1 MRSVHVY
8 AGCGCRNRSVA
19 RPVVHAI
26 HNNLVSNRQAGVT
39 GTAMSTL
46 ISQACLLS
54 FAALLLAVAVSDI
67 RIQRIPNYYVLG
79 IILLYPLFVLTAP
92 KAIDW
97 RAGLICF
104 GAVLAAGFVLS
115 SIFRIMGAGDAKL
128 LAAAA
133 LWTDAKLIIPFLMIT
148 AVSGGLFVAYLLLRR
163 YAGRDR
169 PMAASPL
176 ADAALGADAGVTIGD
191 MTMAGGDDAPER
203 ISVGT
208 STPEIGSNGGEDG
221 SERTRDRF
229 PMVLHTERHRRRRA
243 RHCRYAANER
253 VKQ

>member
-1 MRSVHVY
+1 M
-8 AGCGCRNRSVA
+8 
-19 RPVVHAI
+19 
-26 HNNLVSNRQAGVT
+26 LT
-39 GTAMSTL
+39 F
-46 ISQACLLS
+46 ISQACLLG

-104 GAVLAAGFVLS
+104 GAVLAAGFALS
-115 SIFRIMGAGDAKL
+115 SVFRLMGAGDAKL

-133 LWTDAKLIIPFLMIT
+133 LWTDAQLIIPFLMIT
-148 AVSGGLFVAYLLLRR
+148 ALSGGLFAAYLLLRR
-163 YAGRDR
+163 YAKSRSAHGG
-169 PMAASPL
+169 PAL

-191 MTMAGGDDAPER
+191 MTMTGSGDAPYGV
-203 ISVGT
+203 SVGT

-221 SERTRDRF
+221 SKRTRDRF
-229 PMVLHTERHRRRRA
+229 PMVLP
-243 RHCRYAANER
+243 YGAAIAVGGLAIAAMLQMR
-253 VKQ
+253 G